1 MMGDTATE
9 PRAGR
14 AASSRERV
22 GRAWYRFSKNP
33 LSIVGLAMVG
43 ILIVAAV
50 FAPLIAPYP
59 EHAGRFVDFAN
70 ANQSPSAAHI
80 FGTDNVGRDVFSRVL
95 FALRSALLMGIV
107 VLGISVPVGTVMGLV
122 AGYFQGTLID
132 SLITRITDIFL
143 AVPPLILALVVASLL
158 KPNLLNA
165 MLAITVTWWTWYS
178 RLVYGMATSIKREW
192 YVRSSQLS
200 GASWMHTAFVEI
212 LPNCLSP
219 VLTKMTLDMGFVIM
233 MGASLSFVGLGEQP
247 PAPALGT
254 MIADGAKYMPTQW
267 WLTVFPALTIMVIVL
282 AFNLFGDSFRDLF
295 STEEK

>member
-1 MMGDTATE
+1 MDGIVE
-9 PRAGR
+9 NRK
-14 AASSRERV
+14 AASSRERA
-22 GRAWYRFSKNP
+22 GRAWYRFSRNP
-33 LSIVGLAMVG
+33 LSIVGLAMVA
-43 ILIVAAV
+43 ILLAGAV
-50 FAPLIAPYP
+50 FAPVLAPYP

-70 ANQSPSAAHI
+70 ANQPPSAAHP

-107 VLGISVPVGTVMGLV
+107 VLGIAVPVGTVMGLV
-122 AGYFQGTLID
+122 AGYFQGTFID

-192 YVRSSQLS
+192 YVRSAQLS
-200 GASWMHTAFVEI
+200 GASWAHTAFVEI

-267 WLTVFPALTIMVIVL
+267 WLTLFPALTIMVIVL